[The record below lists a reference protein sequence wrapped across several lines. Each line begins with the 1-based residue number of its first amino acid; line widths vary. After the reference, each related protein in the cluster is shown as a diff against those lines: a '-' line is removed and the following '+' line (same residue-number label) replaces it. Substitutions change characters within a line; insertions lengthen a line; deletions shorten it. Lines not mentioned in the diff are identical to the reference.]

1 MATIVWQAGPE
12 ALSFV
17 LTLERRH
24 AAPRGWDEARHRS
37 ALGDPDA
44 VYLLGA
50 SGPGQPE
57 GYSVLVGPDEAEG
70 RVRLERVAVAD
81 PASGFAPAFVE
92 AVLDWAF
99 ARAEARRLDV
109 TAGADAVT
117 VETVRA
123 LGFGRG
129 GDTTVTVTRA
139 EWISRR

>member
-17 LTLERRH
+17 LTLERRQ
-24 AAPRGWDEARHRS
+24 PRGWDEERHRS
-37 ALGDPDA
+37 TLGDPDA

-50 SGPGQPE
+50 RGPGQPE

-70 RVRLERVAVAD
+70 RVTVERVAVTD
-81 PASGFAPAFVE
+81 PQGDFGQTFVE

-109 TAGADAVT
+109 LTEAADDSAL
-117 VETVRA
+117 ESFRS
-123 LGFGRG
+123 LGFGDIRRE
-129 GDTTVTVTRA
+129 TVVTVTRA
-139 EWISRR
+139 QWISRR

>member
-24 AAPRGWDEARHRS
+24 ARGWDEARHRS
-37 ALGDPDA
+37 TLGDPDA

-57 GYSVLVGPDEAEG
+57 GYSVLVGPDEVEG

-81 PASGFAPAFVE
+81 PASAFAPDFVE

-99 ARAEARRLDV
+99 ARAEARRLEV
-109 TAGADAVT
+109 FPGADTVT

-123 LGFGRG
+123 LGLAGAS
-129 GDTTVTVTRA
+129 GDTVVTVTRA

>member
-17 LTLERRH
+17 MTLERRH
-24 AAPRGWDEARHRS
+24 SRGWDEARHRS

-70 RVRLERVAVAD
+70 SITLERVAVAD
-81 PASGFAPAFVE
+81 PASGFAPEFVE

-99 ARAEARRLDV
+99 ARADARRLEV
-109 TAGADAVT
+109 FPGAGAVT
-117 VETVRA
+117 METMRA
-123 LGFGRG
+123 LGLGPQG
-129 GDTTVTVTRA
+129 GETVVTVTRA
-139 EWISRR
+139 AWISRR